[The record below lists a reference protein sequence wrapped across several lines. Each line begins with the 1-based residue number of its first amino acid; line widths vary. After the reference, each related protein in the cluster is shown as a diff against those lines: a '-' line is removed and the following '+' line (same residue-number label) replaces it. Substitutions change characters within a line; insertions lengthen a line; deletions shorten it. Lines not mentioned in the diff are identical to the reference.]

1 MNMDDIAELKAAI
14 LDLQTR
20 LREEH
25 QRRSEAEK
33 RSEVLEKLA
42 YRDPGTGLRTETYL
56 HARVR
61 EEIERAIRYPASTSL
76 VTLCATEDRSHE
88 IPGLGQRLTEDLRTT
103 DQVFRLNNN
112 GLALLLLET
121 PGEGAQTVINRISAD
136 LEQFI
141 KGYGY
146 TVTTFP
152 VDANL
157 AEDFL
162 NMALE
167 RHGTVA
173 SRLSP
178 NGTSSQRDQAQMH

>member
-1 MNMDDIAELKAAI
+1 MDDIAELRAAI

-20 LREEH
+20 LREEN

-42 YRDPGTGLRTETYL
+42 FRDPATGLRTETYL
-56 HARVR
+56 HSRVR

-76 VTLCATEDRSHE
+76 VTVCATDDQTHE
-88 IPGLGQRLTEDLRTT
+88 IPSLGQRLSEDLRTT

-141 KGYGY
+141 KGYGF

-167 RHGTVA
+167 RHGAVA
-173 SRLSP
+173 SRLQPSGP
-178 NGTSSQRDQAQMH
+178 NAEHGQPNMH